1 MPKRVTMLAE
11 IIGENCTGCR
21 LCEQVCPTVAIT
33 MRKRTDEEIGPGKN
47 IAIMHDEH
55 CYNVQACLEICP
67 DEAIVMREL
76 DEPFEVQVDTNA
88 VDQEQL
94 LKLCRKAKLSPRM
107 TVCPCTTTTAA
118 ELAAAV
124 LQGASTPD
132 ELSRMTGVRT
142 GCSELCLQPMFDV
155 LAAAGHTDTE
165 MQRNPR
171 SGFQWYGRAGDLFQQ
186 IQADGTFSDEF
197 EETFDVY
204 QPTRELKELA
214 EAAQARKAQRTQK

>member
-1 MPKRVTMLAE
+1 MPKRVTLVAE

-33 MRKRTDEEIGPGKN
+33 MRERTDDEIGPGRN
-47 IAIMHDEH
+47 IAIMHDEF

-76 DEPFEVQVDTNA
+76 EEPFEVRIDTKA
-88 VDQEQL
+88 VDQQQL
-94 LKLCRKAKLSPRM
+94 VGLCKKARLSPRM

-142 GCSELCLQPMFDV
+142 GCSELCLQPIFDI
-155 LAAAGHTDTE
+155 LAAGGHTE
-165 MQRNPR
+165 MERNPR
-171 SGFQWYGRAGDLFQQ
+171 SGFQWYGRAGDLFTQVR
-186 IQADGTFSDEF
+186 ADGTLSREIEEKF
-197 EETFDVY
+197 ELY
-204 QPTRELKELA
+204 QPMRELMELA
-214 EAAQARKAQRTQK
+214 EASQARKGGRS

>member
-1 MPKRVTMLAE
+1 MPRRVTMVAE

-47 IAIMHDEH
+47 IAIMHDES

-76 DEPFEVQVDTNA
+76 DEPFEVRIDTKS
-88 VDQEQL
+88 VDQKEL
-94 LKLCRKAKLSPRM
+94 IALCKMAGLPPETM
-107 TVCPCTTTTAA
+107 VCPCTTTTAA

-132 ELSRMTGVRT
+132 ELSRATGVRT
-142 GCSELCLQPMFDV
+142 GCSELCLQPMFDM
-155 LAAAGHTDTE
+155 LAAGGHND

-171 SGFQWYGRAGDLFQQ
+171 NGFQWYGRAGDLFTQ
-186 IQADGTFSDEF
+186 IKPDGTVPAAI
-197 EETFDVY
+197 EENFDVY
-204 QPTRELKELA
+204 KPTRELMELA
-214 EAAQARKAQRTQK
+214 EATQARKAERS